1 VEKTERINRWWL
13 FLAGTILLSAAFLM
27 KLFPVFIFFGLAP
40 LFALSAQA
48 SEETI
53 WENTELILLSLAIAF
68 FCSTFFEIAALPK
81 STALAV
87 AFSLPFLFFAFVRQ
101 KMGRLTGTMLII
113 FFWMTLEYLMLK
125 TGLPRSPTF
134 LADTLLSHPKWSTW
148 TAETGY
154 LGISLWILTSNWIFS
169 LSLRGSGINWFWI
182 ITGILLVAGPLAY
195 SFFRP
200 GEWISRDLMMSAYSD
215 APSDGSQLY
224 HERGE
229 WIARTAVWVSI
240 LVLLV
245 AAVRGKISDK
255 SATKK
260 KS

>member
-1 VEKTERINRWWL
+1 
-13 FLAGTILLSAAFLM
+13 M

-53 WENTELILLSLAIAF
+53 WENTELILLSLTIAF

-101 KMGRLTGTMLII
+101 KLGRLTGTMLII
-113 FFWMTLEYLMLK
+113 FFWMSLEYLMLK
-125 TGLPRSPTF
+125 IGIPRNPIF
-134 LADTLLSHPKWSTW
+134 LADTLLSNSKWTTW
-148 TAETGY
+148 SAETGY
-154 LGISLWILTSNWIFS
+154 LGISLWILTTNWIFS
-169 LSLRGSGINWFWI
+169 LGLRGGGINWLWI
-182 ITGILLVAGPLAY
+182 VAGILTVIGPLGY

-200 GEWISRDLMMSAYSD
+200 GETISRELMMGVYSGE
-215 APSDGSQLY
+215 APGGNQLY
-224 HERGE
+224 VERGE
-229 WIARTAVWVSI
+229 WIARTAVWVSA
-240 LVLLV
+240 LVMLV
-245 AAVRGKISDK
+245 AAVRGKISEK
-255 SATKK
+255 NNAKK